1 MDSGLLHELSLDQ
14 ITVLAV
20 WNRHEKVVGSLFDN
34 LPFMQNTDSVGIA
47 YSGQTMGNQKNST
60 ISHGNVDGSL
70 HFMLTRCI
78 QGTRGLIQ

>member
-1 MDSGLLHELSLDQ
+1 MDSELLHELPLYQ
-14 ITVLAV
+14 IAVLAV
-20 WNRHEKVVGSLFDN
+20 WNRHENIVRSLFDN

-47 YSGQTMGNQKNST
+47 YSGQTMRNQKNST